1 MILMCSVSHTFY
13 AFLFN
18 AVHLSFHLLGSN
30 LVDHP
35 LHVCWWNRLVGEAIC
50 AEMCIY
56 INLSTCWSYPV
67 YKSDIWP
74 IWSPRPPNVKQSF
87 NGPIFV
93 CVCVSVWVCVYVRF
107 CFNLLLSFGFW
118 EVSISMLYH
127 SYESYIFHII
137 LYIYIFVLK
146 T

>member
-93 CVCVSVWVCVYVRF
+93 CVCVSVCVYVRF